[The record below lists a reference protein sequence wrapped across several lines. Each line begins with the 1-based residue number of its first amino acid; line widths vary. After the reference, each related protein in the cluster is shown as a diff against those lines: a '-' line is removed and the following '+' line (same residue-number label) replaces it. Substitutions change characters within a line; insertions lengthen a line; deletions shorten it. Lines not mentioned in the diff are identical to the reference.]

1 MKSKI
6 KSIIMGNFNNIENST
21 SNITSVISG
30 ENMTSQGGKIY
41 QNEEAGDYIETTYK
55 GINVCVRENYP
66 YYNPQNDKI
75 YYSKEEEAEDLYQL
89 AKEMTKSSLPNL
101 DI

>member
-1 MKSKI
+1 MNSQI
-6 KSIIMGNFNNIENST
+6 DNIINVNNTVNNTT
-21 SNITSVISG
+21 SSVY
-30 ENMTSQGGKIY
+30 NMAPSDSAKTTKVYEID
-41 QNEEAGDYIETTYK
+41 EAGDYVQINYK
-55 GINVCVRENYP
+55 GITVCVRENYP

-89 AKEMTKSSLPNL
+89 AQNMDKPTIEDL